1 MVEELKFIDHLK
13 LDDAECSCQSNGMS
27 DFKYQIVPHRDHN
40 LTVWP
45 FSRWSVALTYIGSL
59 MIKLYM
65 YRFRYRVGS
74 CLRGPLLSS
83 LSCSLFPVAT
93 WYSVYWCRSIS
104 YEHQPSSYTSWQGS
118 VLRYPTSEDACHL
131 CFEWWTYAST
141 TIKQRYVMLY
151 KMLCY
156 IHAVNEP
163 SWAAKHTRWRTTA
176 YSHLSYSPHIK
187 ECS

>member
-45 FSRWSVALTYIGSL
+45 FSRWSVVLTYIGSL

-65 YRFRYRVGS
+65 YKFRYRVGS

-83 LSCSLFPVAT
+83 LSCFLFPVAT

-104 YEHQPSSYTSWQGS
+104 YEHQPSSYTSWQSS

-131 CFEWWTYAST
+131 CFEWRTYAST
-141 TIKQRYVMLY
+141 TIKQMCVILY
-151 KMLCY
+151 KCY
-156 IHAVNEP
+156 VIYP
-163 SWAAKHTRWRTTA
+163 LHTCCEWG
-176 YSHLSYSPHIK
+176 
-187 ECS
+187 